1 MSTSGKP
8 RPAASSPRC
17 RGRPSLPRIEFYP
30 GPAPEIP
37 ARPARDW
44 RDAFD
49 QFRTVLE
56 LWGRANLHENRRKG
70 RTVLD
75 GDLALYTA
83 NSIATARIA
92 GREDVAALVEAAAPA
107 PDHVSEQAIRRRI
120 AQLRPAV
127 PAEAGLAP
135 WPTAKV
141 DFVLAAFYFGGGR
154 NRFLEAKGIALD
166 RAVSELSVM
175 LTTLRLEYVAAKAAR
190 SHRYRKAEE
199 RVLADKDL
207 PVAPELDYYE
217 PRKPSLRNQTGGRM
231 LQYELARAVWKF
243 STSENG
249 LGAMRPEERIELA
262 YVLDVAADRIA
273 TAIRRDDSEPAS
285 LVDPSW
291 ERVPD
296 LRVRKDRQT
305 GEIVRLRTTEMV
317 RPGWEA
323 DDEGEPTGEL
333 CGGSVL
339 DQLLR
344 EEAEDLQAFEDGVGG
359 DW

>member
-1 MSTSGKP
+1 MSTSCKP
-8 RPAASSPRC
+8 RPAASSPRR

-30 GPAPEIP
+30 GDPPEIP
-37 ARPARDW
+37 ARPSRDW

-49 QFRTVLE
+49 QFRTLLE
-56 LWGRANLHENRRKG
+56 LWGRANRHENRRKG

-83 NSIATARIA
+83 NSIATAKIA
-92 GREDVAALVEAAAPA
+92 GREDVAALVEAAAP
-107 PDHVSEQAIRRRI
+107 DHVDPDLIRKRL
-120 AQLRPAV
+120 AALRPAV
-127 PAEAGLAP
+127 PSETALVP
-135 WPTAKV
+135 WPPAKT

-175 LTTLRLEYVAAKAAR
+175 LTTLRLEYVTAKAAR
-190 SHRYRKAEE
+190 SRRYRKAEE
-199 RVLADKDL
+199 RVLADKDR
-207 PVAPELDYYE
+207 PEAPELGYSE

-231 LQYELARAVWKF
+231 LTYELARAVWKF
-243 STSENG
+243 STAPDG
-249 LGAMRPEERIELA
+249 LAAMSPEDRIELA
-262 YVLDVAADRIA
+262 YILDVAADRIA
-273 TAIRRDDSEPAS
+273 TAIRRDPEPAS

-296 LRVRKDRQT
+296 LRVRKDQQT

-317 RPGWEA
+317 RPGWDA
-323 DDEGEPTGEL
+323 DDDGEPTGEL

-344 EEAEDLQAFEDGVGG
+344 EEAEDLEAFEEGVGD